1 MHCIVK
7 NGGATIIMMYFGNLV
22 IGAASTSSA
31 SSSSASMIWTFL
43 PFVALIALLYFMMI
57 RPQRKKEKQTQSM
70 REAVQVGDNIITVGG
85 VIGRVVTIKEDAI
98 IIETGADR
106 SKMQIKKWAIQSV
119 ETMHDSDFQK

>member
-1 MHCIVK
+1 
-7 NGGATIIMMYFGNLV
+7 MMYFGNLV